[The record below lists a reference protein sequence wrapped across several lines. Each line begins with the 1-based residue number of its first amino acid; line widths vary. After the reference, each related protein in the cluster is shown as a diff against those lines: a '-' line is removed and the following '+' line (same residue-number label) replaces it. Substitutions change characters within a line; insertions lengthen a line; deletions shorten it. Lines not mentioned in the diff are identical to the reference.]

1 MVEKLDDPDI
11 DMNFAMLAAR
21 GMLQEIKKNFL
32 LDPEDEAG
40 PFKAGFDVNV
50 KDAAGATAA
59 HHACRAG
66 ESKTLKFLVDHGV
79 DLEAA
84 SYGGMRAV
92 HHSANCMKENCL
104 RICLEAGAAANSLD
118 DYGSTALHWACARG
132 VLANCSYLI
141 EHGGDCKLGN
151 AAGVTPLHK
160 AAGNGH
166 VSDTYFLGDIIRG
179 SLGHSPY
186 IAIGPHPESEPPP
199 FSHTGFPA
207 PPFFFIPAPLSL
219 VLIHSFPR
227 TGARFISFPSSK
239 SCSMATTSSWRPRT
253 TSKTPLCT
261 PLRKPISSE
270 STTFWSRRAPTRRPA
285 IARA

>member
-11 DMNFAMLAAR
+11 DMNFPMLAAR

-79 DLEAA
+79 DLEAP

-141 EHGGDCKLGN
+141 DHGGDCKLGN

-166 VSDTYFLGDIIRG
+166 LPVVKELLHGHEVELEAKDNQQNTPLHAAAKAHFFGIYDFLVEKGAD
-179 SLGHSPY
+179 
-186 IAIGPHPESEPPP
+186 PEARNSQGL
-199 FSHTGFPA
+199 TPA
-207 PPFFFIPAPLSL
+207 ECRKKAEQ
-219 VLIHSFPR
+219 IHS
-227 TGARFISFPSSK
+227 
-239 SCSMATTSSWRPRT
+239 
-253 TSKTPLCT
+253 
-261 PLRKPISSE
+261 
-270 STTFWSRRAPTRRPA
+270 
-285 IARA
+285 